1 MCLVTWL
8 IWATYNPFP
17 KISERRKIAQKP
29 RDRAKSHA
37 GACFTFYFISYI
49 PKFQKM
55 ENTRPHKIRRDR
67 IGYLIKSKL
76 IVFKLIVD
84 RKLKL

>member
-17 KISERRKIAQKP
+17 KISENKTENSSETTQPRKISRGCVFYILFYIIYSKISEN
-29 RDRAKSHA
+29 AKH
-37 GACFTFYFISYI
+37 
-49 PKFQKM
+49 
-55 ENTRPHKIRRDR
+55 
-67 IGYLIKSKL
+67 IGYLIKSRL
-76 IVFKLIVD
+76 IVFKLIID